1 MLKITISMYGTKRE
15 DLTED
20 RARIAFNLH
29 MTSVGFRGLAHS
41 TFDAWAEGYCTIRGV
56 DSTVWI
62 NGNIKVAKRKPSD
75 NTKKLVRIY
84 MEELLDRYDDEL
96 KDLHIELEVE
106 DDTDRYTTKLIMTRS

>member
-20 RARIAFNLH
+20 RARIAFNSH
-29 MTSVGFRGLAHS
+29 MNSVGIRGYAHS

-62 NGNIKVAKRKPSD
+62 NSNIKVAKRKLSD
-75 NTKKLVRIY
+75 NTKKLVHVY
-84 MEELLDRYDDEL
+84 MEELLDRYDNEL

-106 DDTDRYTTKLIMTRS
+106 DDTGRHYEISND